1 MKINYF
7 LKIFILF
14 ISSLTYN
21 SSFIISINVNKHY
34 SLIAANILNVNTYL
48 KKSYPEFIFKSINYY
63 NNNRSVCYTF
73 DRKNKVK
80 YLLKD
85 KYNYLISFD
94 VYKYKYLITVKSTP
108 ISHNNTNLDID
119 IRHNRNIN
127 YNFTN
132 YNFTRFNL
140 KHYQRINNIIYSYIY
155 KNIIIN
161 SNKKEMLSIPLFKF
175 FNSY

>member
-14 ISSLTYN
+14 LSSLTYN
-21 SSFIISINVNKHY
+21 SSFTINVNKHY
-34 SLIAANILNVNTYL
+34 SLVAGNILNINTYL
-48 KKSYPEFIFKSINYY
+48 KRSYPEFIFKSINYY

-108 ISHNNTNLDID
+108 IEFNNTQLDID

-132 YNFTRFNL
+132 YNFRR
-140 KHYQRINNIIYSYIY
+140 HYNKINNIIYSYIY
-155 KNIIIN
+155 NKLIIN

>member
-1 MKINYF
+1 
-7 LKIFILF
+7 
-14 ISSLTYN
+14 
-21 SSFIISINVNKHY
+21 
-34 SLIAANILNVNTYL
+34 
-48 KKSYPEFIFKSINYY
+48 
-63 NNNRSVCYTF
+63 
-73 DRKNKVK
+73 
-80 YLLKD
+80 LKD

-132 YNFTRFNL
+132 YNFTNYNFTRFNL

>member
-1 MKINYF
+1 MKFFNII
-7 LKIFILF
+7 KILLILL
-14 ISSLTYN
+14 SSSSILN
-21 SSFIISINVNKHY
+21 LSSSFSINVNKHY
-34 SLIAANILNVNTYL
+34 SLVAGNILNVNKYL
-48 KKSYPEFIFKSINYY
+48 KRSYPEYIFKSINYY
-63 NNNRSVCYTF
+63 NNNKTVCYTF
-73 DRKNKVK
+73 DTKNKVK

-119 IRHNRNIN
+119 IRPNKHI
-127 YNFTN
+127 N

-140 KHYQRINNIIYSYIY
+140 KHYERINNIIYSYIY
-155 KNIIIN
+155 KNIITN
-161 SNKKEMLSIPLFKF
+161 SNKKDTLSIPLFKF